1 MSNYKQADIL
11 IEIYRLHGDIKVK
24 IRIIEQNLRVMR
36 RISNDS
42 APRSETNAKWEEIN
56 QYKNANNQLFQE
68 INRLFQEIMSQIP
81 QSDYQ
86 TNFKEQIQ

>member
-24 IRIIEQNLRVMR
+24 IRIIEQNLRVVR

-42 APRSETNAKWEEIN
+42 GPRSETNAKWEEIN